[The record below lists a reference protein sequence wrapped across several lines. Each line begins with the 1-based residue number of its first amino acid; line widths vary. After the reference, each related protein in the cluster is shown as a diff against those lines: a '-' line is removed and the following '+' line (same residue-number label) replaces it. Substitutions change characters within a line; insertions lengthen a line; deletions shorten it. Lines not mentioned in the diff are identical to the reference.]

1 MRKQTSWH
9 DEQPQLYHF
18 RTPKGIE
25 VDAVIELGDGEVIG
39 VEITRSQTVTAADFR
54 GLHELA
60 RIAGRRFR
68 HGVVLY
74 LGPKVLPFGKN
85 LHAVPMA
92 ALWEW

>member
-1 MRKQTSWH
+1 
-9 DEQPQLYHF
+9 
-18 RTPKGIE
+18 
-25 VDAVIELGDGEVIG
+25 
-39 VEITRSQTVTAADFR
+39 VTAADFR

-60 RIAGRRFR
+60 RIAGRRSR
-68 HGVVLY
+68 YGVILY